1 MSGVYLARRRVTL
14 ASFTARCRVSSVIS
28 KGEVRTFADFR
39 RGRWMR
45 RLNWYKTV
53 LIIWLTLVGV
63 MLAVVGG
70 LDDAPGAVLI
80 ALVSTPALIFCAWKA

>member
-1 MSGVYLARRRVTL
+1 
-14 ASFTARCRVSSVIS
+14 
-28 KGEVRTFADFR
+28 
-39 RGRWMR
+39 MR